1 MVPAQVDPGAFL
13 RAAVEEATPVLR
25 DIFNSEFA
33 LFVLLGVFL
42 LEGAMLLYFVPSEGI
57 VPAAV
62 LLLGADPTTLAL
74 VLGVAVLGA
83 TAGQFALFTAAKRLG
98 RERLLQ
104 KRWFR
109 IDDAK
114 LARFDGWFERWG
126 PVVVP
131 VSNSLLFTRGMLT
144 VPAGLAEMDDRRF
157 ILLSA
162 VGTLSF
168 ECLLAAATIILV
180 GL

>member
-1 MVPAQVDPGAFL
+1 MQADIGAFL
-13 RAAVEEATPVLR
+13 RNAVNEATPVLR
-25 DIFNSEFA
+25 DVFDSEFA
-33 LFVLLGVFL
+33 LLVLLGVFL

-62 LLLGADPTTLAL
+62 LLVGTDPVDLAL

-83 TAGQFALFTAAKRLG
+83 TVGQFALFTAAKRLG
-98 RERLLQ
+98 RERLLA

-109 IDDAK
+109 IDDDK
-114 LARFDGWFERWG
+114 LARFDGWFDRWG

-157 ILLSA
+157 LALSA
-162 VGTLSF
+162 LGTLSF
-168 ECLLAAATIILV
+168 ECLLAAVTLFLLGGA
-180 GL
+180 